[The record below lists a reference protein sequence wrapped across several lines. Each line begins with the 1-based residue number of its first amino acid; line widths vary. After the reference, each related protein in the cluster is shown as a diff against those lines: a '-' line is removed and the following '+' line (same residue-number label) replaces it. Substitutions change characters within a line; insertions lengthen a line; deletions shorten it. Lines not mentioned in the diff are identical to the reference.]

1 MTLRRTGVCRCFL
14 HVKMEWGQII
24 LLSIWLLL
32 MVDVCRTAGM
42 EPSLKIMS
50 RRKVL
55 VISLDGFG
63 HHYLDKYPWRY
74 LATNLYSAGSYPRKF
89 RNQFVTK
96 TFPNHFSV
104 ATGLYEEVHGVIGN
118 NIYDSSLNKTFGMD
132 DKELFMQNPLVSP
145 VWTLNEEH
153 GGHSGCIMWPG
164 CGVAYRGK
172 NVTFLSPFHQ
182 HALFNESIDKSIE
195 WFTNERTPANLIFLY
210 HEEPDHVGHIYGPN
224 SSQVEEELRKIDE
237 GIGYLYQ
244 MLTVHKL
251 RDTVDVIVMSD
262 HGMSA
267 VKEENVIFL
276 DDIVDS
282 SLYHISGTSPL
293 LNVWTTFEKQLE
305 VYSSLLEGSR
315 THNYT
320 VYLKEDPQF
329 LAWHYSKNT
338 RISQISILAAEGYV
352 FKDFKNY
359 IDYMKKKGA
368 TDLTDTHGNHGYPVD
383 IPNMEPIF
391 VAAGPSFKRG
401 FKAPDFSNI
410 DTYMLLCHLLNLAPG
425 PNNGTADNI
434 SSILV
439 EPISSTLIRPLS
451 VTLVALNLQAPNT
464 MNYCEMFGRARR
476 LVLTPA

>member
-1 MTLRRTGVCRCFL
+1 
-14 HVKMEWGQII
+14 MEWGQII

-145 VWTLNEEH
+145 VW
-153 GGHSGCIMWPG
+153 
-164 CGVAYRGK
+164 
-172 NVTFLSPFHQ
+172 
-182 HALFNESIDKSIE
+182 
-195 WFTNERTPANLIFLY
+195 
-210 HEEPDHVGHIYGPN
+210 
-224 SSQVEEELRKIDE
+224 IDE

-451 VTLVALNLQAPNT
+451 VTLEKPCVDRGGNHYK
-464 MNYCEMFGRARR
+464 M
-476 LVLTPA
+476 

>member
-1 MTLRRTGVCRCFL
+1 
-14 HVKMEWGQII
+14 MEWGQII

-293 LNVWTTFEKQLE
+293 LNVWTTF
-305 VYSSLLEGSR
+305 V
-315 THNYT
+315 
-320 VYLKEDPQF
+320 
-329 LAWHYSKNT
+329 
-338 RISQISILAAEGYV
+338 
-352 FKDFKNY
+352 
-359 IDYMKKKGA
+359 
-368 TDLTDTHGNHGYPVD
+368 TDTHGNHGYPVD

-451 VTLVALNLQAPNT
+451 VTLGCLVALLGLIGILACALTKKEKHRPVSAESLINGYVHRKTMRGQRREPLQDVSEEECLLDANIID
-464 MNYCEMFGRARR
+464 E
-476 LVLTPA
+476 V